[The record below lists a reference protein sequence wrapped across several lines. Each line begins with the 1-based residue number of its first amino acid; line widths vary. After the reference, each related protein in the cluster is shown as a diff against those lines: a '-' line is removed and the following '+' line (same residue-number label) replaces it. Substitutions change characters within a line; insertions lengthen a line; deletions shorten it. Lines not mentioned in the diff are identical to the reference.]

1 MSDSEPRSFLDTGLD
16 WSTESL
22 SEDEKERLLAWYA
35 DAHVRDGAHLS
46 RMPTFLI
53 EHDPVGFKRY
63 RRYILEID
71 REQDGVALPQAAH
84 LLMFLSTYTV
94 LGFENGILYAAI
106 NARQLG
112 ASRGE
117 VVDTLRLATLAA
129 GQFGL
134 DAAGGST
141 DAYLR
146 EWPLD
151 SEEPGLD
158 WPEGWAPRPD
168 AFRSGIDLTT
178 ADLAPGELELIQ
190 EWLRGAYSEEPEY
203 AAVLA
208 RLHPSAYKA
217 QRARFE
223 SALGETLPI
232 QMAPLCMLHLAAMR
246 LWPKPMLRAAQLARS
261 LGVERQ
267 HVVATLFWA
276 AMYADE
282 MVLETAVDTLGPLLD
297 AWGEPAAS

>member
-1 MSDSEPRSFLDTGLD
+1 MSDSESRSFLDTGLD
-16 WSTESL
+16 LSTESL
-22 SEDEKERLLAWYA
+22 SEDEKARLLAWYA
-35 DAHVRDGAHLS
+35 DAHIRDGTHLS

-84 LLMFLSTYTV
+84 LLMFLYTYTV
-94 LGFENGILYAAI
+94 LGFGNGILYAAI

-117 VVDTLRLATLAA
+117 VVDTLRLAALAA
-129 GQFGL
+129 GPFGL

-141 DAYLR
+141 DSYLR
-146 EWPLD
+146 EWPRD
-151 SEEPGLD
+151 SGEPGLD
-158 WPEGWAPRPD
+158 WPRGWRPRPD
-168 AFRSGIDLTT
+168 AFRSGIDLAT
-178 ADLAPGELELIQ
+178 AELGPGELELI
-190 EWLRGAYSEEPEY
+190 EDWYRGTYGEAPEY
-203 AAVLA
+203 VRVLA

-223 SALGETLPI
+223 SALGETLPVE
-232 QMAPLCMLHLAAMR
+232 MAPLLMLHLAAMR
-246 LWPKPMLRAAQLARS
+246 LWTKPMLRSAQLARS

-276 AMYADE
+276 GMYADE
-282 MVLETAVDTLGPLLD
+282 MVMETAVDTLAPLLD
-297 AWGEPAAS
+297 SWDD